1 MDIKDRYIAYCD
13 LRAEVLAAEFL
24 DSGILLDNVFIKPVG
39 TFKRPYSKDVLSAE
53 FIEEENA
60 SETELTMEV
69 SREGI
74 YDMLPEGLF
83 HQPDPERTGFSL
95 DKVMDGIQKTKREE
109 FEARRFFYAFE
120 KEFYRTRIRIEY
132 NERRGID
139 SLVGQRA
146 DTTGGRYE
154 RDLFLRLWPE
164 LDGVD
169 RDYRPAMIQLLPRL
183 HQIVGDI
190 DLTEF
195 VMEKVVGERVKLV
208 LKTKQWQELPAY
220 DQTILG
226 DCYLGFDAYATAGYY
241 PEVPSI
247 EIHVGPIENHLLE
260 DFLPEGVADHVLHTL
275 ADHLLSAEM
284 EYQIIPL
291 LPMGSDELILRTGGH
306 EPILGLSSR
315 LA

>member
-24 DSGILLDNVFIKPVG
+24 DSGILLDNVSIKPVG
-39 TFKRPYSKDVLSAE
+39 SFKRPYSKDVLMAE
-53 FIEEENA
+53 LYEEENA
-60 SETELTMEV
+60 SETELIMEV

-83 HQPDPERTGFSL
+83 HQPDPERAGFAL
-95 DKVMDGIQKTKREE
+95 HDVVEGIQRTRNEE
-109 FEARRFFYAFE
+109 LEARRFFYAFE

-139 SLVGQRA
+139 SLVGKQA
-146 DTTGGRYE
+146 DSTGGRYE

-164 LDGVD
+164 LDSVD
-169 RDYRPAMIQLLPRL
+169 RDYRPALIQILPRL

-190 DLTEF
+190 DLTAY
-195 VMEKVVGERVKLV
+195 VMEKVVGEKI
-208 LKTKQWQELPAY
+208 ELLMHDKPWMESPASE
-220 DQTILG
+220 QSVLG
-226 DCYLGFDAYATAGYY
+226 DCYLGYDAYATKGIYL
-241 PEVPSI
+241 EVPELI
-247 EIHVGPIENHLLE
+247 IRVGPIENHVLD
-260 DFLPEGVADHVLHTL
+260 DFLPGGMADHVLHML
-275 ADHLLSAEM
+275 ANHMVAAEM
-284 EYQIIPL
+284 DYSIIPL
-291 LPMGSDELILRTGGH
+291 LPEGDDELILRTGGY